1 MAESKEVNI
10 DFKVT
15 YEGLAELQAALE
27 AVGNAFEKG
36 LTVKFETVNKED
48 K

>member
-10 DFKVT
+10 EFNVT
-15 YEGLAELQAALE
+15 YSGLDELKAALE